1 MAETLEGDWDH
12 IIVGGGS
19 AGCVLANRLS
29 ADPGRRVLLLEA
41 GGEARHPYLQVP
53 AGFLKTFRDPRFNW
67 NFTTEPGP
75 SVDGRAMHTPRGR
88 VLGGSSAINGHLWVR
103 GSARDFDD
111 WAQAGCRGWSYDDV
125 LPHFRD
131 IESYRDDTHR
141 GAGGPQHVSDI
152 PALHPIVAAFLEGG
166 AEAGLPRNPD
176 YNGAAQEGVF
186 TYQRSIRRGSRFS
199 AASAF
204 LAPVR
209 HRANLRVVTRATAL
223 RIETASGR
231 AVGVTFARDGR
242 VLTARAGG
250 DIVLAAGAIGSPH
263 LLQVSGLGPAALSQ
277 ALGLTVIA
285 DNPGVGKNLQDH
297 YAMRVVHRVNRPVTL
312 NEQARP
318 PRLWWEIARWLLAR
332 RGMLA
337 LSPAHAGAFAR
348 SHSDLVEPDLQF
360 VFTPASYSAE
370 GVTGRLQDV
379 PGMTIGV
386 WQCRPQSR
394 GFVHALGADPRQAPA
409 IQPNYLIAPE
419 DRAAA
424 IAGLRLA
431 RKLLATS
438 ALAAWSAAETAPGA
452 EQASDDALLA
462 YARAQGATV
471 YHLCGTCRMGGDGAP
486 VAPDLR
492 LRGIDGLRVADAS
505 IMPRIVSA
513 NTNATTMMIADKA
526 AAMMLGR
533 TSPITARYRDPV
545 VVGA

>member
-1 MAETLEGDWDH
+1 MSADPFEGDWDH

-29 ADPGRRVLLLEA
+29 ADPRRRVLLLEA

-75 SVDGRAMHTPRGR
+75 GVDDRAMHTPRGR

-103 GSARDFDD
+103 GSARDFND
-111 WAQAGCRGWSYDDV
+111 WAQAGCRGWSHDEV
-125 LPHFRD
+125 LPHFRGLED
-131 IESYRDDTHR
+131 YRADAHR

-152 PALHPIVAAFLEGG
+152 PALHPIVSAFLDGG
-166 AEAGLPRNPD
+166 AECGLARNPD

-209 HRANLRVVTRATAL
+209 RRANLRVVPGAMVL

-231 AVGVTFARDGR
+231 ATGITFVRDGR
-242 VLTARAGG
+242 ALTAHAKGE
-250 DIVLAAGAIGSPH
+250 IVLAAGAVGSPH
-263 LLQVSGLGPAALSQ
+263 LLQVSGLGPAALSR
-277 ALGLTVIA
+277 ALGLPVIA
-285 DNPGVGKNLQDH
+285 DNPGVGENLQDH
-297 YAMRVVHRVNRPVTL
+297 YAMRVVHRVTRPVTL

-318 PRLWWEIARWLLAR
+318 PRLWWEMARWLLTR

-337 LSPAHAGAFAR
+337 YSPAHAGGFAR
-348 SHSDLVEPDLQF
+348 SRDTLDEPDLQF
-360 VFTPASYSAE
+360 VFTPASYSEE
-370 GVTGRLQDV
+370 GVTGQLQDV
-379 PGMTIGV
+379 PGMTLGV
-386 WQCRPQSR
+386 WQCRPESR
-394 GFVHALGADPRQAPA
+394 GFVRARDADARLAPG

-424 IAGLRLA
+424 ITGLRIA
-431 RKLLATS
+431 RRLLGTR
-438 ALAAWSAAETAPGA
+438 ALAPWSAAETAPGPA
-452 EQASDDALLA
+452 QQDDDSLLA
-462 YARAQGATV
+462 YARAKGATV

-486 VAPDLR
+486 VTPELR
-492 LRGIDGLRVADAS
+492 LRGIEGLRVADAS
-505 IMPRIVSA
+505 VMPRIVSA
-513 NTNATTMMIADKA
+513 NTNATTMMIAAKA
-526 AAMMLGR
+526 AAMMLGQ
-533 TSPITARYRDPV
+533 PNAPP
-545 VVGA
+545 